1 MVFSK
6 RERYVA
12 IAVGAAVAIFALDR
26 YLLSP
31 YLSRLEKVRVDQQEA
46 TLTLDQQSKL
56 FREQRQLRKVW
67 SEMRSGGSLVS
78 DSFQAE
84 AQLMQALQT
93 LADETGVK
101 VSGRKAEQP
110 VREGD
115 FYRTGVQFGGTG
127 STASIS
133 KFLWRLETAPLPIRV
148 SEMTLRSRQENT
160 DNLTVNLNVS
170 TLSILPSADTPDE
183 GGRPGGGGRAAGP
196 EGAPLLARGGQ
207 S

>member
-1 MVFSK
+1 VVFSN

-12 IAVGAAVAIFALDR
+12 IAVAAAVAIFGADR
-26 YLLSP
+26 YLLTP
-31 YLSRLEKVRVDQQEA
+31 YMARLDKARTDQEVASLKLDSQTK
-46 TLTLDQQSKL
+46 TLRQQ
-56 FREQRQLRKVW
+56 RELRKVW
-67 SEMRSGGSLVS
+67 SDMRSRGSLVP
-78 DSFQAE
+78 DAFQAE
-84 AQLMQALQT
+84 AQLMQALQA

-148 SEMTLRSRQENT
+148 SELTLRSRQPNT
-160 DNLTVNLNVS
+160 DELIVTLNVS
-170 TLSILPSADTPDE
+170 TLSIVPSADTPDQA
-183 GGRPGGGGRAAGP
+183 GPGGGGRAMAPAGEP
-196 EGAPLLARGGQ
+196 SPARGGQ